1 MTKRKILSKKQEK
14 KVDKIDTMLYNI
26 IIKVKEK
33 RLIIL
38 YEGRGKSP
46 IKIKYILKKLFSYP
60 YLHTR
65 LSTNR
70 RNTMSSFIKAI
81 KQSGTD
87 SLDVIMKNGRVYRYV
102 GIDADRLGYLLE
114 AYQEKLDELLKAL
127 AIKFHVKVN
136 REGIYKA
143 FSIATTPCLVFTGGN
158 VTIVSQSDYRGLGI
172 IPIGKLLLP
181 RAYVIKDEGYF
192 YEVELAEKGSQKAEN
207 ERETDKE
214 YKSSQIKIKP
224 LEDELEGEF
233 EEEKTERQHGSVTKQ
248 MALQS
253 LEMIKTIAE
262 NSQYNI
268 DALAKIVEDYITEK

>member
-1 MTKRKILSKKQEK
+1 
-14 KVDKIDTMLYNI
+14 
-26 IIKVKEK
+26 
-33 RLIIL
+33 
-38 YEGRGKSP
+38 
-46 IKIKYILKKLFSYP
+46 
-60 YLHTR
+60 
-65 LSTNR
+65 
-70 RNTMSSFIKAI
+70 MSSFIEAI

-114 AYQEKLDELLKAL
+114 AYQEKLSLEESIGRFYNDYIKGIYEAIEVTDLLEVRTDVDVEKAMETLKEGKALLIGDKEKLDELLKAL
-127 AIKFHVKVN
+127 AIKFHVKIN

-158 VTIVSQSDYRGLGI
+158 VTIVSQSECRGLGI

-181 RAYVIKDEGYF
+181 RTHVIKDEGYF
-192 YEVELAEKGSQKAEN
+192 YEVELTEKGSQKSEN
-207 ERETDKE
+207 ERETKYPSDENKG
-214 YKSSQIKIKP
+214 
-224 LEDELEGEF
+224 LEDELKGKL
-233 EEEKTERQHGSVTKQ
+233 EEEKIKRENGSVTKQ

>member
-1 MTKRKILSKKQEK
+1 
-14 KVDKIDTMLYNI
+14 
-26 IIKVKEK
+26 
-33 RLIIL
+33 
-38 YEGRGKSP
+38 
-46 IKIKYILKKLFSYP
+46 
-60 YLHTR
+60 
-65 LSTNR
+65 
-70 RNTMSSFIKAI
+70 MSSFIEAI
-81 KQSGTD
+81 KQSGID
-87 SLDVIMKNGRVYRYV
+87 SLDVIMKNGRVYRYI

-114 AYQEKLDELLKAL
+114 TYEEKLDELLKAL

-136 REGIYKA
+136 QEGIYKA

-214 YKSSQIKIKP
+214 YKYQSNKNEA
-224 LEDELEGEF
+224 LEDELEGKF

>member
-1 MTKRKILSKKQEK
+1 
-14 KVDKIDTMLYNI
+14 
-26 IIKVKEK
+26 
-33 RLIIL
+33 
-38 YEGRGKSP
+38 
-46 IKIKYILKKLFSYP
+46 
-60 YLHTR
+60 
-65 LSTNR
+65 
-70 RNTMSSFIKAI
+70 MSSFIEAI

-102 GIDADRLGYLLE
+102 GIDADHLGYLLE
-114 AYQEKLDELLKAL
+114 AYQEKLSLEESIGRFYCDYIKGIYEAIEVTDLLEVRTDVDVEKAMATLKEGKALLIGDKEKLDELLKAL

-158 VTIVSQSDYRGLGI
+158 VTIVSQSDCRGLGI

-192 YEVELAEKGSQKAEN
+192 YEVELTEKGSQKAEN
-207 ERETDKE
+207 ESKTDKE
-214 YKSSQIKIKP
+214 CKYQSDKNEA
-224 LEDELEGEF
+224 LEDELEGKF

>member
-1 MTKRKILSKKQEK
+1 
-14 KVDKIDTMLYNI
+14 
-26 IIKVKEK
+26 
-33 RLIIL
+33 
-38 YEGRGKSP
+38 
-46 IKIKYILKKLFSYP
+46 
-60 YLHTR
+60 
-65 LSTNR
+65 
-70 RNTMSSFIKAI
+70 MSSFIEAI

-102 GIDADRLGYLLE
+102 GIDADHLGYLLE
-114 AYQEKLDELLKAL
+114 TYEEKLSLEESIGRFYIDYIKGIYEAIEVTDLLEVRTDVDVEKAMATLKEGKALLIGDKEKLDELLKAL

-158 VTIVSQSDYRGLGI
+158 VTIVSQSDYRGHGI

-214 YKSSQIKIKP
+214 YKYQSDKNEA
-224 LEDELEGEF
+224 LEDELEGKS
-233 EEEKTERQHGSVTKQ
+233 EEEKTERQNGSVTKQ

>member
-1 MTKRKILSKKQEK
+1 
-14 KVDKIDTMLYNI
+14 
-26 IIKVKEK
+26 
-33 RLIIL
+33 
-38 YEGRGKSP
+38 
-46 IKIKYILKKLFSYP
+46 
-60 YLHTR
+60 
-65 LSTNR
+65 
-70 RNTMSSFIKAI
+70 MSSFIEAI

-114 AYQEKLDELLKAL
+114 AYQEKLSLEESIGRFYNDYIKGIYEAIEVTDLLEVRTDVDVEKAMETLKEGNALLIGDKEKLDELLKAL
-127 AIKFHVKVN
+127 AIKFHVKIN
-136 REGIYKA
+136 REGIYKE
-143 FSIATTPCLVFTGGN
+143 FSIATTPCLVFTGGH
-158 VTIVSQSDYRGLGI
+158 VTIVSQSDCRGLGI

-181 RAYVIKDEGYF
+181 RTHVIKDEGYF
-192 YEVELAEKGSQKAEN
+192 YEVELTEKGSQKAEN

-214 YKSSQIKIKP
+214 YKYQSDKNEA
-224 LEDELEGEF
+224 LEDELEGKS

>member
-1 MTKRKILSKKQEK
+1 
-14 KVDKIDTMLYNI
+14 
-26 IIKVKEK
+26 
-33 RLIIL
+33 
-38 YEGRGKSP
+38 
-46 IKIKYILKKLFSYP
+46 
-60 YLHTR
+60 
-65 LSTNR
+65 
-70 RNTMSSFIKAI
+70 MSSFIEAI

-114 AYQEKLDELLKAL
+114 TYEEKLSLEESIGRFYIDYIKGIYESIEVTDLLEVRTDLDVEKAMATLKEGKALLIGDKEKLDELLKAL

-214 YKSSQIKIKP
+214 YKYQSDKNEA
-224 LEDELEGEF
+224 LEDELEGKF

>member
-1 MTKRKILSKKQEK
+1 M
-14 KVDKIDTMLYNI
+14 
-26 IIKVKEK
+26 
-33 RLIIL
+33 
-38 YEGRGKSP
+38 
-46 IKIKYILKKLFSYP
+46 
-60 YLHTR
+60 
-65 LSTNR
+65 
-70 RNTMSSFIKAI
+70 
-81 KQSGTD
+81 
-87 SLDVIMKNGRVYRYV
+87 
-102 GIDADRLGYLLE
+102 
-114 AYQEKLDELLKAL
+114 
-127 AIKFHVKVN
+127 
-136 REGIYKA
+136 
-143 FSIATTPCLVFTGGN
+143 
-158 VTIVSQSDYRGLGI
+158 TIVSQSDYRGLGI

-214 YKSSQIKIKP
+214 YKYQSDKNKA
-224 LEDELEGEF
+224 LEDELEGKF

>member
-1 MTKRKILSKKQEK
+1 
-14 KVDKIDTMLYNI
+14 
-26 IIKVKEK
+26 
-33 RLIIL
+33 
-38 YEGRGKSP
+38 
-46 IKIKYILKKLFSYP
+46 
-60 YLHTR
+60 
-65 LSTNR
+65 
-70 RNTMSSFIKAI
+70 MSSFIEAI

-102 GIDADRLGYLLE
+102 GIDADHLGYLLE
-114 AYQEKLDELLKAL
+114 TYEEKLSLEESIGRFYIDYIKGIYESIEVTDLLEVRTDLDVEKAMATLKEGKALLIGDKEKLDELLKAL

-214 YKSSQIKIKP
+214 YKYQSNKNEA
-224 LEDELEGEF
+224 LEDELEGKF
-233 EEEKTERQHGSVTKQ
+233 EEEKTEIQHGSVTKQ